1 MKIAIGSDHS
11 GYKLKEVIKK
21 FLQEN
26 MYEIIDFGCYSEE
39 TVDWPDIA
47 LLVAEAVKNK
57 FVDIGVLIDGF
68 GGAVALAA
76 NKVKGIRAV
85 CCYNIVS
92 AKLARQH
99 DDANI
104 LCLGAKT
111 VGELEN
117 IEIVKT
123 FLSTEALSEQRYVNR
138 LKKLQEIENKYFK

>member
-39 TVDWPDIA
+39 TVDWSDIA

>member
-39 TVDWPDIA
+39 TVDWLDIA

-123 FLSTEALSEQRYVNR
+123 FLSTEVLSEQRYVNR
-138 LKKLQEIENKYFK
+138 LKKLQDIENKYFK

>member
-21 FLQEN
+21 FLQDN
-26 MYEIIDFGCYSEE
+26 MYEVIDFGCYSEE
-39 TVDWPDIA
+39 AVDWPDIA
-47 LLVAEAVKNK
+47 LLIAEAVKNK
-57 FVDIGVLIDGF
+57 FADFGILIDGF

-76 NKVKGIRAV
+76 NKVKNIRAV

-92 AKLARQH
+92 ARLARQH

-123 FLSTEALSEQRYVNR
+123 FLSTDALSEPRYVNR
-138 LKKLQEIENKYFK
+138 LKKLQDIENKYFK

>member
-138 LKKLQEIENKYFK
+138 LKKLQDIENKYFK

>member
-39 TVDWPDIA
+39 IVDWPDIA

-138 LKKLQEIENKYFK
+138 LKKLQDIENKYFK

>member
-92 AKLARQH
+92 AKFARQH

-138 LKKLQEIENKYFK
+138 LKKLQDIENKYFK

>member
-1 MKIAIGSDHS
+1 MKIAIVSDHS

-138 LKKLQEIENKYFK
+138 LKKLQDIENKYFK

>member
-1 MKIAIGSDHS
+1 MKIGIGSDHG

-21 FLQEN
+21 YLQQN
-26 MYEIIDFGCYSEE
+26 GYEIIDFGCYSEE

-47 LLVAEAVKNK
+47 LLVAESVKDK
-57 FVDIGVLIDGF
+57 FVDIGILIDSF
-68 GGAVALAA
+68 GGAVCLAA
-76 NKVKGIRAV
+76 NKVKNIRAV
-85 CCYNIVS
+85 CCYNTVS
-92 AKLARQH
+92 AKLAREH

-123 FLSTEALSEQRYVNR
+123 FLSTNMLTEQRYLNR
-138 LKKLQEIENKYFK
+138 LKKLEDIEHKYFK